1 MRYLLL
7 LPVLLILASCQEQ
20 ESQAPKAVRPAKVM
34 TVGERS
40 AMTREI
46 PGTVRASQRVDLAFQ
61 VAGRMVEFPVKE
73 GQVVAE
79 GELLARLDDSDF
91 QSVVKAAVAEADKN
105 SANFDRAKELIVKD
119 FVSQFDY
126 DRIKA
131 TYDVSI
137 ANLEKAQKA
146 LNDTR
151 LTAPFSG
158 TIAKTRVENFE
169 DIQAKQPILSLQ
181 DQGDLEIVVA
191 ISETLIARRD
201 QRNQVLLVARFDAL
215 PEQTFDLH
223 IKEFATEADPRTQSY
238 EYVLGIKDKNL
249 PNLLPGMTATVL
261 AELLDTGSET
271 ESALVI
277 PLTAL
282 VAGAEGESSVWAVAA
297 DNKVKRQVV
306 VTGQM
311 AGADQIEIARGIAR
325 GDVIV
330 VAGTSA
336 LTEGMVVKPIADVS
350 F

>member
-7 LPVLLILASCQEQ
+7 LPVLLVIVSCQEQ
-20 ESQAPKAVRPAKVM
+20 ESQAPTVIRPAKVI

-40 AMTREI
+40 SMAREI
-46 PGTVRASQRVDLAFQ
+46 PGVVRASQRVDLAFQ
-61 VAGRMVEFPVKE
+61 VAGRIMEFPVKE

-91 QSVVKAAVAEADKN
+91 QSAVDAAVAEADRN
-105 SANFDRAKELIVKD
+105 SANFDRAEELIEKE
-119 FVSQFDY
+119 FVSQTDY

-131 TYDVSI
+131 AYDISV
-137 ANLEKAQKA
+137 ADLERAQKA

-151 LTAPFSG
+151 LAAPFSG
-158 TIAKTRVENFE
+158 TIARTLVENFE
-169 DIQAKQPILSLQ
+169 DIQAKQSILSLQ

-201 QRNQVLLVARFDAL
+201 ETNQLSIVARFDAL

-223 IKEFATEADPRTQSY
+223 VKEFATEADPRTQSY

-249 PNLLPGMTATVL
+249 ANLLPGMTATVL
-261 AELLDTGSET
+261 AERLDTGSET
-271 ESALVI
+271 AGALVI

-282 VAGAEGESSVWAVAA
+282 VAGADGGSSVWAVAA
-297 DNKVKRQVV
+297 DNTVIRKAV
-306 VTGQM
+306 VTGQPV
-311 AGADQIEIARGIAR
+311 GADRIEIAGGIDR

>member
-7 LPVLLILASCQEQ
+7 LPVLLIVASCQEQ
-20 ESQAPKAVRPAKVM
+20 ESQEPRAVRPAKVI

-40 AMTREI
+40 AMSREI

-61 VAGRMVEFPVKE
+61 VAGRIVEFRVKE

-91 QSVVKAAVAEADKN
+91 QSAVNAAEAEADKN
-105 SANFDRAKELIVKD
+105 SANFDRAKELIVKQ
-119 FVSQFDY
+119 FVSQTDY

-131 TYDVSI
+131 AYDVSV

-158 TIAKTRVENFE
+158 TIARTLVENFE
-169 DIQAKQPILSLQ
+169 DVQAKQPVLSLQ
-181 DQGDLEIVVA
+181 DQGELEIVVA

-201 QRNQVLLVARFDAL
+201 DRAQVSLKARFDAL
-215 PEQTFDLH
+215 PEQTFDLY

-249 PNLLPGMTATVL
+249 ANLLPGMTATVN
-261 AELLDTGSET
+261 AKRLDTDSET
-271 ESALVI
+271 ASELVI

-282 VAGAEGESSVWAVAA
+282 VAGAEGESSVWAVAS
-297 DNKVKRQVV
+297 DNTVKRHAV
-306 VTGQM
+306 VTGQLV
-311 AGADQIEIARGIAR
+311 GADQIEIVSGISR
-325 GDVIV
+325 GDIIV

-336 LTEGMVVKPIADVS
+336 LSEGMVVKPIGNVS